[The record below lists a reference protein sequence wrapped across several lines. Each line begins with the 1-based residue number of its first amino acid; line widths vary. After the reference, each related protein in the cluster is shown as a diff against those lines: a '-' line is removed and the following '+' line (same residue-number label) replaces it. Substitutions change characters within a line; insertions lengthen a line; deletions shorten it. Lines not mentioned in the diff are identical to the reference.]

1 MFNRVPGTKDIL
13 PDTVRWWQD
22 IERTSR
28 KIFSSHNYQEIRPPL
43 IEAAALFNRSLGES
57 AEIVQKQMFIIPRDD
72 DLYALRPEGTASIV
86 RAYIENNLDK
96 TGSFVK
102 FYYLGPMFRAERP
115 QKGRLRQFHHIGVEA
130 IGSGE
135 PEIDVEV
142 IALADT
148 LLKAFSLKGYRIVL
162 NSLGCLNDKKELTRV
177 LRENLK
183 NKLNDLCQDCK
194 IRFDKNVFRILDC
207 KNESCQ
213 KVVSQI
219 NIGHTC
225 LCPDCQAHFQKV
237 KAGLDSLKINYEI
250 DPKLVRGLDY
260 YTRTVFEFKHDQLG
274 PQQDAL
280 GAGGRYDGLVQELG
294 GPQTPAIGFA
304 FGVERLNLAVGSP
317 GTAAKDNLVYLVT
330 LGEQARFQGMK
341 ILADLRSNGI
351 CADTDYENKSLKAA
365 MRKANDLGAAFV
377 LILGDDELKENAV
390 MVKDMKNG
398 TQEKVSLEKIG
409 DGSHLLFLSKG

>member
-13 PDTVRWWQD
+13 PDSVRWWQD
-22 IERTSR
+22 IEMTSR
-28 KIFSSHNYQEIRPPL
+28 KIFSTHNYQEIRPPL
-43 IEAAALFNRSLGES
+43 IENAALFNRSLGES
-57 AEIVQKQMFIIPRDD
+57 TEIVQKQMFIIKRDE
-72 DLYALRPEGTASIV
+72 DLYALRPEGTASVV
-86 RAYIENNLDK
+86 RAYLENNLDK

-142 IALADT
+142 ISLADT
-148 LLKAFSLKGYRIVL
+148 LLKAYSIKGYKIII

-177 LRENLK
+177 LRESLGSR
-183 NKLNDLCQDCK
+183 LNDLCEDCK
-194 IRFDKNVFRILDC
+194 VRFDKNVFRILDC

-219 NIGHTC
+219 NIGHSC
-225 LCPDCQAHFQKV
+225 LCADCQAHFEKV
-237 KAGLDSLKINYEI
+237 KAGLDILKINYEV

-294 GPQTPAIGFA
+294 GSQTPAIGFA
-304 FGVERLNLAVGSP
+304 FGVERLLLASQEAQP
-317 GTAAKDNLVYLVT
+317 TCQNQEMVYLVT
-330 LGEQARFQGMK
+330 LGETARKNGIK
-341 ILADLRSNGI
+341 ILAHLREQDI

-365 MRKANDLGAAFV
+365 MRKANDLAARFV

-390 MVKDMKNG
+390 MVKDMKNS
-398 TQEKVSLEKIG
+398 TQEKISLDKLR
-409 DGSHLLFLSKG
+409 DYLSNKGKS